1 MISVNAGDVLLTVG
15 HGRVAVNVDEKGNP
29 IPVPNIEWLISLSL
43 SATSA
48 KLLANLL
55 LESIERYEK
64 RSVKFQLI
72 LSLS

>member
-55 LESIERYEK
+55 LELNGTKK